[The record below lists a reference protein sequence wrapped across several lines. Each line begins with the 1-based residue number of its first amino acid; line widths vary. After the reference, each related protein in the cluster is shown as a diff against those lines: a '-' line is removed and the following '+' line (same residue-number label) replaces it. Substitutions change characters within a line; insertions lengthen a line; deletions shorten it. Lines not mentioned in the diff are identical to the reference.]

1 MVEIVKK
8 NKSKKA
14 FFEEEEEEIMDAVE
28 DRISKQINEN
38 AAK

>member
-14 FFEEEEEEIMDAVE
+14 MFDEEEEEIMGAVE
-28 DRISKQINEN
+28 DRISKQISEN
-38 AAK
+38 ASK